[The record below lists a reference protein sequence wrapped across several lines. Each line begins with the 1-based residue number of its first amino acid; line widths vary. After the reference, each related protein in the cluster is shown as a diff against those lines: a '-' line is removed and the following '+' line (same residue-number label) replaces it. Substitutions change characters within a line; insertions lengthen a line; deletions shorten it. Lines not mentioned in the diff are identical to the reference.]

1 MNVAAAVPQL
11 DADLF
16 YEKGLPKVYQTG
28 NMNILKKIQPP
39 SNAIDIS
46 ENPSNAIHISEDG
59 TEIQN
64 NMST

>member
-11 DADLF
+11 DADFF

-28 NMNILKKIQPP
+28 NRNILKKIQPP

-46 ENPSNAIHISEDG
+46 EDPSNAIHI
-59 TEIQN
+59 
-64 NMST
+64 